1 MIKKNNTK
9 IYKVIEA
16 KDFFLDFRRRYDQAE
31 YYISHF
37 KKVEGVLFSSSAIV
51 RSQIY
56 SQSVII
62 SLRISLYMVGVTKP
76 THSVGG

>member
-1 MIKKNNTK
+1 M
-9 IYKVIEA
+9 IEA
-16 KDFFLDFRRRYDQAE
+16 KGFFLDFRRQCDQAE

-51 RSQIY
+51 RSQIH
-56 SQSVII
+56 SQSVTI
-62 SLRISLYMVGVTKP
+62 SLRISFYMAGVTKP